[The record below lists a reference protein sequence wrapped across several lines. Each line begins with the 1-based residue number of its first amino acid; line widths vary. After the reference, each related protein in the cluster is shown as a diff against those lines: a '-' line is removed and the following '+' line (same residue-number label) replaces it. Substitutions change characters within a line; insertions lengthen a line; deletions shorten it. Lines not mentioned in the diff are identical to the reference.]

1 MAAGTLSYSQALR
14 VIGQNLTPL
23 GANEFELAKSGDGYV
38 VHLSQAETLPAA
50 NSSFFDKLVQKL
62 KPPAKTPDSIS
73 FSSLDLLRSD
83 IEQQAK
89 RQTDSPRDTRD
100 LSFALRVVGHYLDRR
115 LAQEFTVSVNPDS
128 IQVRYD
134 QKQESFTPQHIYDLG
149 IQMYL
154 KRPDR
159 P

>member
-23 GANEFELAKSGDGYV
+23 GASQFELDKSGDGYV
-38 VHLSQAETLPAA
+38 VRLPQAEAPPAA

-62 KPPAKTPDSIS
+62 KPSTKPLESIS
-73 FSSLDLLRSD
+73 FSSMDLLRSD
-83 IEQQAK
+83 IEHQANRK
-89 RQTDSPRDTRD
+89 AGSPRDTRD
-100 LSFALRVVGHYLDRR
+100 LSFWLRVVGHYLDRR
-115 LAQEFTVSVNPDS
+115 LAREFTVSVNLDS

-154 KRPDR
+154 KRPNR

>member
-23 GANEFELAKSGDGYV
+23 GTEEFELVKSGDAYV
-38 VHLSQAETLPAA
+38 VHLPQAETLPAA

-62 KPPAKTPDSIS
+62 KPPAKTPESIS
-73 FSSLDLLRSD
+73 FSSMDLLRSD
-83 IEQQAK
+83 IEQQGK
-89 RQTDSPRDTRD
+89 RQVDSPRDARD
-100 LSFALRVVGHYLDRR
+100 LSFALRVVGNYLDRR
-115 LAQEFTVSVNPDS
+115 LAREFTVSVNPDT

-134 QKQESFTPQHIYDLG
+134 QKQESFTSQHIYDLG

>member
-23 GANEFELAKSGDGYV
+23 GASQFELAQSSDGYV
-38 VHLSQAETLPAA
+38 VRLPKTEVPLAE

-62 KPPAKTPDSIS
+62 KPPAKTLESIS
-73 FSSLDLLRSD
+73 FSGMDLLRSD

-89 RQTDSPRDTRD
+89 RQIDSPRDTRD
-100 LSFALRVVGHYLDRR
+100 LSFALRIVGHYLDRR
-115 LAQEFTVSVNPDS
+115 LAREFTVSVNPES
-128 IQVRYD
+128 IQVNYD

-154 KRPDR
+154 KRPNR

>member
-23 GANEFELAKSGDGYV
+23 GASQFELAKSSEGYIV
-38 VHLSQAETLPAA
+38 RLPNIEVPPAESP
-50 NSSFFDKLVQKL
+50 SFFDKLLQKF
-62 KPPAKTPDSIS
+62 KPPAKTLESIS
-73 FSSLDLLRSD
+73 FSSMDLLRSD

-89 RQTDSPRDTRD
+89 RQTDSPRDARD
-100 LSFALRVVGHYLDRR
+100 LSSSLRIVGHYLDRR
-115 LAQEFTVSVNPDS
+115 LAREFTVSVHPES
-128 IQVRYD
+128 IEVKYD

-154 KRPDR
+154 KRPNR

>member
-38 VHLSQAETLPAA
+38 VHLPQPETLPAA
-50 NSSFFDKLVQKL
+50 NSSFFDKLIQKL

>member
-23 GANEFELAKSGDGYV
+23 GASQFELAQSSDGYV
-38 VHLSQAETLPAA
+38 VRLSKTKVPLAE

-62 KPPAKTPDSIS
+62 KPPAKPLESIS